1 MAAPVCPISKDQ
13 VINQPTTN
21 NIPTIPLAYDLASAL
36 AAINAMRQAIQVLG
50 RQITINNTFV
60 SPGRQGGNNTSKSKP
75 PSDGDFNEV
84 PGSRKTETVRITQAN
99 NPNNYVEVEQ
109 INSIMLKDKSGETWV
124 WKRG

>member
-60 SPGRQGGNNTSKSKP
+60 SPGRQGGNKR
-75 PSDGDFNEV
+75 PSQ
-84 PGSRKTETVRITQAN
+84 SRVGR
-99 NPNNYVEVEQ
+99 
-109 INSIMLKDKSGETWV
+109 
-124 WKRG
+124 

>member
-1 MAAPVCPISKDQ
+1 V
-13 VINQPTTN
+13 
-21 NIPTIPLAYDLASAL
+21 
-36 AAINAMRQAIQVLG
+36 AINVQV
-50 RQITINNTFV
+50 
-60 SPGRQGGNNTSKSKP
+60 KAA
-75 PSDGDFNEV
+75 SDGDFNEV